1 MEEAMNK
8 AIRRGIQDTMG
19 TEISNRMKRSLGEEE
34 VIPWERLK
42 LLNRPRAN
50 REKLD
55 DYWEEQT
62 EWVRGL
68 ENGQYPEY
76 VARLKRHRAI
86 QWDTNY
92 YQY

>member
-1 MEEAMNK
+1 
-8 AIRRGIQDTMG
+8 
-19 TEISNRMKRSLGEEE
+19 MKRSLREEE
-34 VIPWERLK
+34 VIPWERLR
-42 LLNRPRAN
+42 LLNRPYAN

-68 ENGQYPEY
+68 ENGQHPEY
-76 VARLKRHRAI
+76 VARLRRHRAI
-86 QWDTNY
+86 QWDPNY